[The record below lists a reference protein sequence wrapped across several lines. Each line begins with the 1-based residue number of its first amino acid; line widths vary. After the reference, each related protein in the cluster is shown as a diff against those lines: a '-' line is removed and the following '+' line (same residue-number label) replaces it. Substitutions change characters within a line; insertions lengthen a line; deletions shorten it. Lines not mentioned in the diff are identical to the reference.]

1 MMRRCNRW
9 ATASKL
15 KSQINI
21 IEMFGKLWDLEE
33 NIEKE
38 KIRLYE
44 EIAVDEE
51 TDGEAVM

>member
-1 MMRRCNRW
+1 
-9 ATASKL
+9 
-15 KSQINI
+15 
-21 IEMFGKLWDLEE
+21 MFGKLWDLEE